1 MRILRRQ
8 QRIEG
13 EKQSY
18 DGAILR
24 KLIWWLL
31 AQPAVCVLKEN
42 ESKRKG
48 VRRGVDNSVSIKE
61 ISRLTQD
68 LTEYFD
74 CGLLEMAAVNW
85 TDVLSS
91 VVVV

>member
-1 MRILRRQ
+1 MTVVNEDIASPAKNRGRKTKLRWSNL
-8 QRIEG
+8 
-13 EKQSY
+13 EKVNLMI
-18 DGAILR
+18 AC
-24 KLIWWLL
+24 
-31 AQPAVCVLKEN
+31 PAGRLCLE
-42 ESKRKG
+42 RKG
-48 VRRGVDNSVSIKE
+48 VRRGVDNSVSIME